1 MDKGSLVAI
10 FAAIGWSISAML
22 MHQLHKI
29 PEHSVLVNDDDE
41 VEISC
46 SRSKEVECQGVTS
59 IENRQNNK
67 PSHITID
74 LQSESSVSNTEAE
87 TDIESMQI
95 SNCDESSKIRNDE
108 FNFKKWRQSSG
119 FASSTAFADRLSTC
133 EEIQEIESNSGNSVV
148 LGEIL
153 MNQSQ
158 TVSPLRHSY
167 LNYYS
172 DSEQKEESD
181 PEQIL
186 HSAMIDADRDNKS
199 SIHNSAF
206 KIEEEER
213 GIYSVHADEFS
224 GNDYSEFGSN
234 RSLNE
239 DSEYNPDSI
248 LEGSDFSHGSDYSDD
263 EDFSFEGI
271 HDDLNSLPLPIIHQ
285 SADQDNLMGVVDTSI
300 LDPKTLEF
308 EDQHGNNK
316 DSGNLI

>member
-10 FAAIGWSISAML
+10 FAAIGWSISAIL

-29 PEHSVLVNDDDE
+29 PEHSVLVNDYDE

-46 SRSKEVECQGVTS
+46 SKDIECHCVTP

-87 TDIESMQI
+87 TDIESMQV
-95 SNCDESSKIRNDE
+95 SNCDDE

-186 HSAMIDADRDNKS
+186 HSARIDADRDNNS

-213 GIYSVHADEFS
+213 EIYSVHADEFS

-248 LEGSDFSHGSDYSDD
+248 LEGSDFSHGSDYGDD

-271 HDDLNSLPLPIIHQ
+271 DDDLNSLPSPIIHQ
-285 SADQDNLMGVVDTSI
+285 SVDRDNLMGGVDI